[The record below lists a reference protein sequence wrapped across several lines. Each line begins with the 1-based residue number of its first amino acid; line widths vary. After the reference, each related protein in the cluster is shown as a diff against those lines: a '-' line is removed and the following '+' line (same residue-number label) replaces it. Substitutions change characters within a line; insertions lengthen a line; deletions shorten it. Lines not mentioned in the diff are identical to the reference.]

1 MAGPAPR
8 SSRLRPRGRRRS
20 LRTNLFVA
28 TVLVVALSVG
38 LMLVVGAVLTR
49 RQVEHATLEGL
60 AHQADVL
67 TAREVTSILPLA
79 HLPALNKVVLAKQQE
94 RAVAVNNLR
103 RPTPYLPGDRLSRV
117 RRGEGLDGTVRI
129 NGTDYF
135 FAARRIG
142 KGPKAL
148 VLLRPRSRGN
158 SAFYPFLIG
167 LLIAAGAGITLAA
180 LAAFL
185 LARRIARPVQRVV
198 DATRHLAEERDPRPV
213 PIEGPY
219 EIASLARAFNDMVEQ
234 LARARAAE
242 KQFLL
247 SVSHELKTPLT
258 AIRGYAEGVAEGA
271 FDLDEAV
278 ATISVESARLERLVG
293 DLLDLA
299 RMNRTDFSIHREE
312 VDLAAIADE
321 AVRRYEGQARNYGV
335 ALEAFAPAPSLAIGD
350 PDRLLQ
356 VTSNL
361 VENALR
367 LTPPGGVVRV
377 AAEDGALIVEDTG
390 PGLSE
395 EDLPRAFERFYLHSR
410 YSSDRPVGTGLGL
423 SIVKEL
429 TQGMGGTVGVE
440 LTPARG
446 TRFTVRLPRAE
457 GGGFTDGLPRANR
470 DLTQA
475 GDDASAETDQE
486 VLR

>member
-1 MAGPAPR
+1 VTPLRAG
-8 SSRLRPRGRRRS
+8 RRS

-28 TVLVVALSVG
+28 IVLVVALSIG
-38 LMLVVGAVLTR
+38 LMLAVGAVLTR

-67 TAREVTSILPLA
+67 TAREVLTILPLA
-79 HLPALNKVVLAKQQE
+79 HLKPLNKSVLAKQQE
-94 RAVAVNNLR
+94 RAVAVDNLR
-103 RPTPYLPGDRLSRV
+103 KPSPYLPGGRLSRV
-117 RRGEGLDGTVRI
+117 RHGEHLDGTVRVD
-129 NGTDYF
+129 GTDYF
-135 FAARRIG
+135 FAARKINN
-142 KGPKAL
+142 KAL

-158 SAFYPFLIG
+158 SAFYPFLVG
-167 LLIAAGAGITLAA
+167 LLIAAAAGITLAA

-185 LARRIARPVQRVV
+185 LARRIARPVRRVV
-198 DATRHLAEERDPRPV
+198 DATRHLADDRSPELV
-213 PIEGPY
+213 PIEGAY
-219 EIASLARAFNDMVEQ
+219 EIASLARAFNEMAEQ

-258 AIRGYAEGVAEGA
+258 AIRGYAEGVADGA
-271 FDLDEAV
+271 FDLDEAI
-278 ATISVESARLERLVG
+278 ATISIEAVRLERLVG

-299 RMNRTDFSIHREE
+299 RMNRTDFSIHREQ
-312 VDLAAIADE
+312 VDLSAIADE
-321 AVRRYEGQARNYGV
+321 AVRRYETQARDFGV
-335 ALEAFAPAPSLAIGD
+335 TLEAFSPAAAPAIGD

-367 LTPPGGVVRV
+367 LTPRGGTVRISAEPGTLV
-377 AAEDGALIVEDTG
+377 VEDTG
-390 PGLSE
+390 PGLSQD
-395 EDLPRAFERFYLHSR
+395 DLPRAFERFYLYSR

-429 TQGMGGTVGVE
+429 IQGMGGSVAVE
-440 LTPARG
+440 TTPGRG
-446 TRFTVRLPRAE
+446 TRFTVRLPAPDGLR
-457 GGGFTDGLPRANR
+457 FTDGLRAANQ
-470 DLTQA
+470 DVTQP
-475 GDDASAETDQE
+475 GDDAGAESDQE